1 MKQISLLSSSFLS
14 QWDTVTLKNLKA
26 KFPDL
31 KRKMNPT
38 ARNSSVDLE
47 CTRGAD
53 TDMLFVPEL
62 NKILML
68 DINTGSAST
77 VYSILVIMSPVLRT
91 RIVLN

>member
-1 MKQISLLSSSFLS
+1 
-14 QWDTVTLKNLKA
+14 VTLKNLKA

-53 TDMLFVPEL
+53 TDLLFVPEL

-68 DINTGSAST
+68 DINTGSARDYRPGT
-77 VYSILVIMSPVLRT
+77 VY
-91 RIVLN
+91 

>member
-1 MKQISLLSSSFLS
+1 M
-14 QWDTVTLKNLKA
+14 KNLKA

-53 TDMLFVPEL
+53 SDLLFVPEL

-68 DINTGSAST
+68 DINTGSASKGLSSR
-77 VYSILVIMSPVLRT
+77 YSILVMCRWFRFAQLAKGKKFRP
-91 RIVLN
+91 

>member
-1 MKQISLLSSSFLS
+1 
-14 QWDTVTLKNLKA
+14 LKNLKA

-53 TDMLFVPEL
+53 TDLLFVPEL

-68 DINTGSAST
+68 DINTGSASD
-77 VYSILVIMSPVLRT
+77 
-91 RIVLN
+91 

>member
-1 MKQISLLSSSFLS
+1 
-14 QWDTVTLKNLKA
+14 LKNLKA

-53 TDMLFVPEL
+53 SDLLFVPEL

-68 DINTGSAST
+68 DINTGSAS
-77 VYSILVIMSPVLRT
+77 ILVIMSPVLRI